1 MKKSVTLMFFAC
13 FFCIYLL
20 TCGISQGAENVI
32 KLDFSAT
39 LPPQSSASQ
48 VLADFGKEIEK
59 QTSGRIK
66 VTYHP
71 GGTLLPPNQTFD
83 GVINGI
89 ADMGFSG
96 TGSTAGRFPVMEVL
110 DLPLGL
116 KDCITGARLMKDL
129 YIKFKPKEFDKVKVL
144 FFMSTS
150 PVVIHTV
157 KPVKTLE
164 DLKGMKIRTSGG
176 LNVKVVE
183 ALGAVPVV
191 MNSGDTYDAL
201 SKGVVNGVQFAF
213 AGIGDMHWN
222 DVVKYSTINVR
233 SSSLNNGYLV
243 MNKDKWNS
251 LTPDLQHIIDKLA
264 DEYGAK
270 LTKTW
275 DQYEEDNRVALKAKG
290 QTIINLSKEEEDRW
304 YNRVAPLIDQ
314 YAKDK
319 NAKGLPGTE
328 IVAFCQEWIKKNQ
341 K

>member
-1 MKKSVTLMFFAC
+1 MKRSVIFMFFAC
-13 FFCIYLL
+13 FFCVYFL
-20 TCGISQGAENVI
+20 TSGISQGAEKVI
-32 KLDFSAT
+32 KLDFSST
-39 LPPQSSASQ
+39 LPPQSAAS
-48 VLADFGKEIEK
+48 LLFAEFSKDIEK
-59 QTSGRIK
+59 QTADRVK

-83 GVINGI
+83 GVTNGI

-96 TGSTAGRFPVMEVL
+96 MGATAGRFPVMEVM

-116 KDCITGARLMKDL
+116 KDCMTGARLMEDL

-150 PVVIHTV
+150 PTVFHTA
-157 KPVKTLE
+157 KSVKTLE

-191 MNSGDTYDAL
+191 MNVGDTYDAL

-213 AGIGDMHWN
+213 AGIRDLHWN
-222 DVVKYSTINVR
+222 DVIKYSTINVR
-233 SSSLNNGYLV
+233 SSTLNNGYLI

-251 LTPDLQHIIDKLA
+251 LTPGDQRIIDKLA
-264 DEYGAK
+264 DEYAVK
-270 LTKTW
+270 FAKTW
-275 DQYEEDNRVALKAKG
+275 DKDDEDNRAALKAAG

-304 YNRVAPLIDQ
+304 YARVAPLVDA

-328 IVAFCQEWIKKNQ
+328 IVAFCQDWIKKNQ